1 MWYVYIIR
9 SIEFPDQEYTGAT
22 ADLKRRIPEHN
33 AGKSTHTAKF
43 KPWELVWYCAF
54 PDKYKALE
62 FEKYL
67 KSHSGR
73 AFAKKPL
80 LLFRSL
86 PQPISQEPPM
96 TTETAPCAMPGLRVI
111 DLTRVLGGPLSMR
124 WWPGAWSA
132 GRNGRAEFSGSGSAA
147 RRAFR

>member
-9 SIEFPDQEYTGAT
+9 SINFPDQEYVGAT
-22 ADLKRRIPEHN
+22 ADLKRRLPEHN

-62 FEKYL
+62 FERYL

-73 AFAKKPL
+73 RICEEA
-80 LLFRSL
+80 SL
-86 PQPISQEPPM
+86 TPNVLIA
-96 TTETAPCAMPGLRVI
+96 TAY
-111 DLTRVLGGPLSMR
+111 
-124 WWPGAWSA
+124 SA
-132 GRNGRAEFSGSGSAA
+132 SAA
-147 RRAFR
+147 LSRSRSATISFFMADSSDSEHAEAARMDCGTARAFSRSA